1 MRRVSSPRKQYRSL
15 GYYAPILFLFLAQA
29 LPSAEAQTGKRGVSV
44 RSVGEVRQWP
54 SSAKRFA
61 LIIGVDQ
68 YTDKQITPLTS
79 ATNDAK
85 LLAKALV
92 ENAGFGTDQVVV
104 LTTDQPPDRQPT
116 RRLILKELSNLARL
130 ASHYGKDG
138 LLLVAFAGHGIER
151 AEQAFLLPSDAI
163 VTDDVSLLEE
173 SAVSLARV
181 HDWIRSK
188 QVGQVVVLLD
198 ACRTDPTASRSLKP
212 NRLTPSYTRGLS
224 FDIVNHEVEAFAT
237 IYATGRDQQAYE
249 NLRKKQGFFMEAVVE
264 ALRGAAANEKGLVT
278 LGGLLDYV
286 EKTVPK
292 RVSIEV
298 GAEKEQRPWA
308 EIKGYKS
315 NELVIAST
323 PQPLATS
330 AMTADQYAK
339 KGEGLARQE
348 RWVDAETQ
356 YRKALELEPDKAQY
370 HFNLAEAMYGQQKL
384 VEAENEYRR
393 GLQSD
398 PNRAAG
404 HIGLSTVLQEQKRW
418 PEAEAELREGI
429 KLEPNDS
436 SYHARLGSLFF
447 HLQKWAEAEA
457 EYTKAVILEPKTAV
471 LRYNLAVTLVQ
482 QQKWTKAEAEA
493 QESIRLDQANIRYQ
507 DALKQIRNAYAAPTR
522 NSPPSSD
529 TTGTRPDT
537 TSGGTPVSAVQH
549 KQAGDLLVKQKQWEA
564 AAVEYKQ
571 ALQLEPQHAEWH
583 NDLATTLFNLQK
595 WPAAETEFREA
606 IRLEPNNVR
615 WRANLGNLLA
625 KEGKWSDVE
634 REYTEAV
641 RLDPNNAYWHSRV
654 GASLMAQ
661 KKYSKAESAFK
672 ESVRLEPNKPD
683 WYYQLGRAYHEQEK
697 WKEAEEQYIVAIR
710 LDPKKAVYR
719 FNLGFALAKRS
730 KWHDALDV
738 LRATIR
744 LDPNNAVL
752 RSNFAIVLTNVKMW
766 GEAEIEMREAMR
778 LDPISSKYRDLLKRI
793 TNKEWLKF

>member
-1 MRRVSSPRKQYRSL
+1 MRSVSSPPKQYGSL
-15 GYYAPILFLFLAQA
+15 GYYAPILFLLLAQA
-29 LPSAEAQTGKRGVSV
+29 LPRAEAQTDKRDISV
-44 RSVGEVRQWP
+44 RSVGQVRQWP

-68 YTDKQITPLTS
+68 YTDKQIIPLTS

-92 ENAGFGTDQVVV
+92 ENAGFGADQVVV
-104 LTTDQPPDRQPT
+104 LTTDQPADRQPT
-116 RRLILKELSNLARL
+116 RRLILRELSNLARL
-130 ASHYGKDG
+130 ASQYGKDG

-173 SAVSLARV
+173 SAVSLARHV

-188 QVGQVVVLLD
+188 HVGQVVVLLD
-198 ACRTDPTASRSLKP
+198 ACRTDPTASRSIRP
-212 NRLTPSYTRGLS
+212 NRLTAAYTRGLS
-224 FDIVNHEVEAFAT
+224 FDTLNHDVEAFAT
-237 IYATGRDQQAYE
+237 IYATGKDQQAYE
-249 NLRKKQGFFMEAVVE
+249 NIRKKQGFFMEAVVE
-264 ALRGAAANEKGLVT
+264 GIKGAASNENGLVT
-278 LGGLLDYV
+278 LGGLMDYV
-286 EKTVPK
+286 QKTVPK
-292 RVSIEV
+292 RVAIEV
-298 GAEKEQRPWA
+298 GADKEQRPWA
-308 EIKGYKS
+308 EIKGYNP
-315 NELVIAST
+315 NELVIAAA
-323 PQPLATS
+323 PRPLATL
-330 AMTADQYAK
+330 TAEQYTR
-339 KGEGLARQE
+339 KGESLARQE
-348 RWVDAETQ
+348 RWADAETQ
-356 YRKALELEPDKAQY
+356 YRKALELEPDKAQH
-370 HFNLAEAMYGQQKL
+370 HFNVAEAMYGQQKL
-384 VEAENEYRR
+384 FEAENEYRR
-393 GLQSD
+393 GLQSE
-398 PNRAAG
+398 PNRAVG

-418 PEAEAELREGI
+418 PEAEAELREAI

-493 QESIRLDQANIRYQ
+493 QESVRLDQGNIRYQ
-507 DALKQIRNAYAAPTR
+507 DALKQIRSAYVPPPR

-529 TTGTRPDT
+529 TTGTQPDT
-537 TSGGTPVSAVQH
+537 SPGGTTVSALQH
-549 KQAGDLLVKQKQWEA
+549 KQAGDLLVKQKNWEA

-571 ALQLEPQHAEWH
+571 ALQIEPQQAEWH

-595 WPAAETEFREA
+595 WPAAESEFREA

-661 KKYSKAESAFK
+661 KKYSKAEAAFK
-672 ESVRLEPNKPD
+672 GSVRLEPNKAD

-738 LRATIR
+738 MRATIR

-766 GEAEIEMREAMR
+766 GEAEIEMREAVR